1 MWFRMNKGAPAKRGR
16 PSDDRVRMSIVVRLN
31 AGFFFELL
39 GIFLLLDIVLLVSL
53 AAASA
58 GRAERAIRLT
68 ADAVGTKGLSGLEGD
83 PLLKIGGVT
92 AAPGGAAAAGREIPS
107 AAGWP
112 FFDKSLPGPR
122 YLFVPDG
129 DASVFQRLDGL
140 AYRAQVKAG
149 GVACLISVSLG
160 EDARR
165 ARIVFCAAGIA
176 ELFLLFFGLR
186 ARAQRVRRILR
197 PISELAETARTLN
210 RTGSFTPEE
219 MKALAGKI
227 NGINASRLDTRIA
240 VNGTQ
245 QELRNLADAING
257 MLDRID
263 ESYRAQV
270 RFVSDASHELRTPIA
285 VIQGYVSLLDRWGK
299 NDPKALQE
307 SISAIKGE
315 TDNMKLL
322 VEQLLFLARGD
333 SDTMVLQTE
342 RFDVSA
348 LAEQVAREAEMIDG
362 GHEYRS
368 ELSPVLIEADEA
380 LIKQALR
387 ILVDNA
393 VKYTPA
399 GGGISI
405 RTGER
410 EGQAYLTVQDDG
422 IGIPPEAVPRVF
434 DRFFRTDE
442 SRARATGGAGLGLS
456 IAKWIAERHGGHMEV
471 LSREKLGT
479 RISVVLPAAK
489 AETGPETQAQ

>member
-1 MWFRMNKGAPAKRGR
+1 MNREAPAKQGH

-39 GIFLLLDIVLLVSL
+39 GIFLLLDTILLVSL

-58 GRAERAIRLT
+58 GRAERAVRLT
-68 ADAVGTKGLSGLEGD
+68 ADAVGTEGLPALEGD

-92 AAPGGAAAAGREIPS
+92 AAPGGTAAEGREIPS
-107 AAGWP
+107 AVGWL

-122 YLFVPDG
+122 YLFLPEG
-129 DASVFQRLDGL
+129 NESFFRWLDGL
-140 AYRAQVKAG
+140 VYRAEVQAG
-149 GVACLISVSLG
+149 GACLISVSLG

-165 ARIVFCAAGIA
+165 ARTVFCAVGIA
-176 ELFLLFFGLR
+176 ELFLLFFGLH

-210 RTGSFTPEE
+210 RAGSFTPEE

-227 NGINASRLDTRIA
+227 DGINASRLDTRIA

-348 LAEQVAREAEMIDG
+348 LAEQVLREAEMIDG

-399 GGGISI
+399 GGGIAI
-405 RTGER
+405 RVGER

-422 IGIPPEAVPRVF
+422 IGIPSEALPRVF

>member
-1 MWFRMNKGAPAKRGR
+1 MNREAPAKQGH
-16 PSDDRVRMSIVVRLN
+16 PSDERVRMSIVVRLN

-39 GIFLLLDIVLLVSL
+39 GIFLLIDAVLLLSL

-58 GRAERAIRLT
+58 GRAERAVRLT
-68 ADAVGTKGLSGLEGD
+68 ADAVGAEGLPGLEGD
-83 PLLKIGGVT
+83 PLLKVGGVE
-92 AAPGGAAAAGREIPS
+92 AASAGESEEGHEIPS
-107 AAGWP
+107 AVGWL

-122 YLFVPDG
+122 YLFLPEG
-129 DASVFQRLDGL
+129 DAPFFQRLDGL
-140 AYRAQVKAG
+140 VYRAEVRAG
-149 GVACLISVSLG
+149 GGACLISVSLG

-165 ARIVFCAAGIA
+165 ARTVFYAAGIA

-227 NGINASRLDTRIA
+227 DGINASRLDTRIA

-245 QELRNLADAING
+245 RELRNLADAING

-333 SDTMVLQTE
+333 NNTMVLQTE

-348 LAEQVAREAEMIDG
+348 LAEQVLREAQMIDG
-362 GHEYRS
+362 GHDYRS

-399 GGGISI
+399 GGGIAI
-405 RTGER
+405 RVGER

-422 IGIPPEAVPRVF
+422 IGIPPEALPRVF

-489 AETGPETQAQ
+489 AETGPEAQTQ